1 MSQTKVEAPFVE
13 GGGGTNF
20 KNLIINGNFEVAQ
33 RSTSAVTAG
42 NGTFTTVDRWKT
54 FTGNLGGAYTT
65 QQKSNS
71 LADQATTGQQNYL
84 EIKCTTTD
92 SSVDSNA
99 YSMVRQHVEASSYLQ
114 SKLRYGTSDA
124 QKLTLS
130 FWFKSNLTGTH
141 SMSWYY
147 NGSTDG
153 NTTYYYPFNF
163 TVSSADTWEKKIITI
178 PAPPTSYGSINAG
191 NATGGLL
198 NINLQIGA
206 NYQDPAGS
214 WTGNVAYASEDVPN
228 FFTSTNNNILITAIQ
243 LEVGDDASDFE
254 NIPFDVQFNRCCR
267 YYWKPV
273 QGNASTNEY
282 VALGDFYSSTQVDI
296 DFRHITPMRTQPT
309 VEQGS
314 GTDYFRYYYGQTAN
328 GTVDG
333 AWTYWIGNE
342 HISSLYA
349 TASDAVGTSN
359 AGKACRVLASTE
371 ASAYI
376 ALNAEL

>member
-65 QQKSNS
+65 QQKTNS
-71 LADQATTGQQNYL
+71 LADQATTGQENYL
-84 EIKCTTTD
+84 EIKCTSTD
-92 SSVDSNA
+92 SSVHSQA
-99 YSMVRQHVEASSYLQ
+99 YSMIRQHVEASSYLQ

-130 FWFKSNLTGTH
+130 FWIKTNLTGTH

-198 NINLQIGA
+198 NINLQIGSD
-206 NYQDPAGS
+206 YQDPAGS

-228 FFTSTNNNILITAIQ
+228 FFTSTDNNILITAIQ

-254 NIPFDVQFNRCCR
+254 YIPFDVQLQRC
-267 YYWKPV
+267 
-273 QGNASTNEY
+273 Q
-282 VALGDFYSSTQVDI
+282 
-296 DFRHITPMRTQPT
+296 
-309 VEQGS
+309 
-314 GTDYFRYYYGQTAN
+314 RYYYLHTSGAESNTSQVGVFSAYSSSNIQTSVFHPVQMRA
-328 GTVDG
+328 
-333 AWTYWIGNE
+333 A
-342 HISSLYA
+342 A
-349 TASDAVGTSN
+349 TADFIQ
-359 AGKACRVLASTE
+359 STDY
-371 ASAYI
+371 YI
-376 ALNAEL
+376 AYGNNGNDSFVGFDLGGEGNKNGSQLYTASGRGVSVTQAAPYFVRVGGATGATARVAFSAEL